1 MELRRKL
8 GGNIAVVA
16 RSTRAVHLA
25 PLEIEQPE
33 ASGLEQAAGT
43 LCCRPATVT
52 LTSSGRA
59 AFHCARRLRVFARDV
74 LRLGTAMIGP
84 YSS

>member
-33 ASGLEQAAGT
+33 ASGLEQAAGH
-43 LCCRPATVT
+43 LVLPAGHGDVDK
-52 LTSSGRA
+52 LGRA